1 MYKIVPSEE
10 GTTTEQALEAFNKE
24 YIPVGSIADRLNEFE
39 DQQKKVFGKVAG
51 SIDSKLNKEA
61 KEFGLTL
68 EGKTTENVDL
78 IITTFK
84 ARISELESKYNDALS
99 NPETKAEIE
108 ALNQKLSDRET
119 LIKKLQGDYETT
131 LLAKTEIEQNYTA
144 KEKQLIVS
152 AKLESAKNQF
162 ILIEDQNTRDA
173 CQLDLMN
180 HKFEIDEA
188 GNEIVRDQSG
198 KIIVSTQNAGGYAD
212 YKEVL
217 NSIYTRRNAH
227 RKIQGIGEVK
237 PIGITESTNVLSGRV
252 LPKR

>member
-1 MYKIVPSEE
+1 
-10 GTTTEQALEAFNKE
+10 
-24 YIPVGSIADRLNEFE
+24 
-39 DQQKKVFGKVAG
+39 
-51 SIDSKLNKEA
+51 
-61 KEFGLTL
+61 
-68 EGKTTENVDL
+68 
-78 IITTFK
+78 
-84 ARISELESKYNDALS
+84 
-99 NPETKAEIE
+99 
-108 ALNQKLSDRET
+108 LNQKLSDRET